1 MKKLNLIICLLFTF
15 VIVFAGNPPE
25 KVIERINPDYSNT
38 SYQFMNNTRIFIY
51 PEWGFYIEQSTGYA
65 MLRNSNLSSDI
76 WNMKG
81 GLGFTFNA
89 GYFRS
94 LSPTFR
100 VKAGLGFT
108 YYTSTLEG
116 NGELTAKDLSDID
129 NDNYDETLTLLN
141 AENKAN
147 PMYISIPLVLEF
159 GNVNINKSAFYINAG
174 IRYSFLLLDN
184 YESGGSYSTKGT
196 YEQWGVTLEDID
208 ELGFYSERG
217 LESESEFKKSN
228 LSVLGAFGISLP
240 VSSVV
245 ILKLGI
251 TGSFGLLDIGNN
263 PPMKD
268 DTSPITLETYNFRA
282 KYIDN
287 NFAASNGTKTG
298 YIGFEIGLYIN
309 KRLK

>member
-1 MKKLNLIICLLFTF
+1 MKKLNLTICLLFTF
-15 VIVFAGNPPE
+15 VILFAGNPPE
-25 KVIERINPDYSNT
+25 KINERSNPDYSNS
-38 SYQFMNNTRIFIY
+38 SYQFMNNERNFIY
-51 PEWGFYIEQSTGYA
+51 PEWGFYIEQSTGYSI
-65 MLRNSNLSSDI
+65 LTNTNLSSDI
-76 WNMKG
+76 WNQNG

-94 LSPTFR
+94 LSASFR

-116 NGELTAKDLSDID
+116 NGELSAQDLSDID
-129 NDNYDETLTLLN
+129 NDIYNETLTLLN
-141 AENKAN
+141 AENKVN
-147 PMYISIPLVLEF
+147 PMYISIPIVLEY

-174 IRYSFLLLDN
+174 IKYSFLLMDN

-196 YEQWGVTLEDID
+196 YEQWGVTLEDIN
-208 ELGFYSERG
+208 ELGFYSEKG
-217 LESESEFKKSN
+217 LESDTEFKKSN
-228 LSVLGAFGISLP
+228 LSVLGALGIALP

-245 ILKLGI
+245 ILKLGV

-282 KYIDN
+282 EYIDN
-287 NFAASNGTKTG
+287 TFAASKGTKTG